1 MPFLIGRFMRKRNL
15 LLFIILMLFPV
26 LVFAKND
33 IYLKNADI
41 YINKDGSANVTETW
55 DVKGQDGTEWYI
67 PLTNLGQSEIL
78 NYTVS
83 MDGKDLKFK
92 SWNIDE
98 SISQK
103 AGYYGINYVNNGMEL
118 CFGKTDYKR
127 HTFVIKYTI
136 TNFVFTTSDA
146 DVISW
151 RIFEY
156 QNSSTNWEN
165 FTVNIKSFYSF
176 PDTLDV
182 WGYGYKGYAYVKDG
196 MIQMSNEGDMGTNYV
211 VLQAKFP
218 KGTFENL
225 VTYSQF
231 ETFDDVKNM
240 NDEGKFD
247 YDYDLD
253 NEYSNL
259 STLGKIW
266 YIIKNI
272 ISTVFPFAL
281 FVWIAVMC
289 TKPEFGYK
297 DNKKI
302 DKNNTPMFRD
312 IPCNKD
318 IYYANTL
325 IYLNKFGYKEGNII
339 GAIILKWI
347 KEDKVRYI
355 KRNDGT
361 RKEESVL
368 DLTSKPEFTEKVEQE
383 LFDIMYKA
391 SEDGYLESKELEKY
405 CRNHYSKFFSIFTRQ
420 VNEKINSLE
429 AEGKIYKKINKKDTK
444 AKKIMD
450 ESIYEDSQRLFG
462 LKLFFNEFAKMDTKE
477 TLEVKIWDEYLM
489 FAYLFGMADKVS
501 KQLKNL
507 YPEYIEQ
514 ELERNNL
521 DLNTL
526 VLINSMTTRSVNAA
540 SAARSAAQSYSSG
553 GGGFSSGG
561 GGGGSFGG
569 GGSSGGGGSR

>member
-33 IYLKNADI
+33 IYSKNADI

-78 NYTVS
+78 NYTVT

-118 CFGKTDYKR
+118 CFGKTDFNR

-156 QNSSTNWEN
+156 QNNLTNWEN

-231 ETFDDVKNM
+231 ETFDDVKDM
-240 NDEGKFD
+240 NDEGKFE

-462 LKLFFNEFAKMDTKE
+462 LKLFFNEFAKMNTKE

>member
-1 MPFLIGRFMRKRNL
+1 MRKRNL

-26 LVFAKND
+26 VAFAKND
-33 IYLKNADI
+33 IYSKNANI

-78 NYTVS
+78 NYSVS
-83 MDGKDLKFK
+83 MDGKDLTSK
-92 SWNIDE
+92 SWNINE
-98 SISQK
+98 SISKK
-103 AGYYGINYVNNGMEL
+103 AGYYGINYVDNGLEL

-127 HTFVIKYTI
+127 HTFVVKYTI

-196 MIQMSNEGDMGTNYV
+196 VIQMSNEGDMGTNYV

-231 ETFDDVKNM
+231 DSFDDVKNM

-247 YDYDLD
+247 YDYDD
-253 NEYSNL
+253 NESEL
-259 STLGKIW
+259 SLFARIW
-266 YIIKNI
+266 NFIRGAF
-272 ISTVFPFAL
+272 STIFPFAL
-281 FVWIAVMC
+281 FIWIAVIC
-289 TKPEFGYK
+289 TKPEYGYK

-325 IYLNKFGYKEGNII
+325 IYLNKFNYKEGNII

-347 KEDKVRYI
+347 KENKVRYI
-355 KRNDGT
+355 KRNEDT

-368 DLTSKPEFTEKVEQE
+368 DLTSKPEFTEKIEQD

-391 SEDGYLESKELEKY
+391 SGDGYLESKELEKY
-405 CRNHYSKFFSIFTRQ
+405 CRNHYTKFFSIFTRQ
-420 VNEKINSLE
+420 IDASVKALE
-429 AEGKIYKKINKKDTK
+429 TEGRIYKKINRKDSR

-521 DLNTL
+521 DLTTL
-526 VLINSMTTRSVNAA
+526 VLINNMTTRSVNAA

>member
-1 MPFLIGRFMRKRNL
+1 MRKRNL

-26 LVFAKND
+26 VAFAKND
-33 IYLKNADI
+33 IYSKNADI

-78 NYTVS
+78 NYSVS
-83 MDGKDLKFK
+83 MDGKDLTSK
-92 SWNIDE
+92 SWNINE
-98 SISQK
+98 SISKK
-103 AGYYGINYVNNGMEL
+103 AGYYGINYVDNGLEL

-127 HTFVIKYTI
+127 HTFVVKYTI

-196 MIQMSNEGDMGTNYV
+196 VIQMSNEGDMGTNYV

-231 ETFDDVKNM
+231 DSFDDVKNM

-247 YDYDLD
+247 YDYDD
-253 NEYSNL
+253 NESEL
-259 STLGKIW
+259 SLFARIW
-266 YIIKNI
+266 NFIRGAF
-272 ISTVFPFAL
+272 STIFPFAL
-281 FVWIAVMC
+281 FIWIAVIC
-289 TKPEFGYK
+289 TKPEYGYK

-325 IYLNKFGYKEGNII
+325 IYLNKFNYKEGNII

-347 KEDKVRYI
+347 KENKVRYI
-355 KRNDGT
+355 KRNEDT

-368 DLTSKPEFTEKVEQE
+368 DLTSKPEFTEKIEQD

-391 SEDGYLESKELEKY
+391 SGDGYLESKELEKY
-405 CRNHYSKFFSIFTRQ
+405 CRNHYTKFFSIFTRQ
-420 VNEKINSLE
+420 IDASVKALE
-429 AEGKIYKKINKKDTK
+429 TEGRIYKKINRKDSR

-521 DLNTL
+521 DLTTL
-526 VLINSMTTRSVNAA
+526 VLINNMTTRSVNAA

>member
-26 LVFAKND
+26 VVFAKND
-33 IYLKNADI
+33 IYSKNADI

-78 NYTVS
+78 NYSVS
-83 MDGKDLKFK
+83 MDGKDLTSK
-92 SWNIDE
+92 SWNINE
-98 SISQK
+98 SISKK
-103 AGYYGINYVNNGMEL
+103 AGYYGINYVDNGLEL

-127 HTFVIKYTI
+127 HTFVVKYTI

-196 MIQMSNEGDMGTNYV
+196 VIQMSNEGDMGTNYV

-231 ETFDDVKNM
+231 DSFDDVKNM

-247 YDYDLD
+247 YDYDD
-253 NEYSNL
+253 NESEL
-259 STLGKIW
+259 SLFARIW
-266 YIIKNI
+266 NFIRGAF
-272 ISTVFPFAL
+272 STIFPFAL
-281 FVWIAVMC
+281 FIWIAVIC
-289 TKPEFGYK
+289 TKPEYGYK

-325 IYLNKFGYKEGNII
+325 IYLNKFNYKEGNII

-347 KEDKVRYI
+347 KENKVRYI
-355 KRNDGT
+355 KRNEDT

-368 DLTSKPEFTEKVEQE
+368 DLTSKPEFTEKIEQD

-391 SEDGYLESKELEKY
+391 SGDGYLESKELEKY
-405 CRNHYSKFFSIFTRQ
+405 CRNHYTKFFSIFTRQ
-420 VNEKINSLE
+420 IDASVKALE
-429 AEGKIYKKINKKDTK
+429 TEGRIYKKINRKDSR

-521 DLNTL
+521 DLTTL
-526 VLINSMTTRSVNAA
+526 VLINNMTTRSVNAA

>member
-1 MPFLIGRFMRKRNL
+1 MRKRNL

-33 IYLKNADI
+33 IYSKNADI

-78 NYTVS
+78 NYTVT

-118 CFGKTDYKR
+118 CFGKTDFNR

-218 KGTFENL
+218 KDTFENL

-253 NEYSNL
+253 NKYSNL

>member
-33 IYLKNADI
+33 IYSKNADI

-78 NYTVS
+78 NYSVS
-83 MDGKDLKFK
+83 MDGKDLTSK
-92 SWNIDE
+92 SWNINE

-103 AGYYGINYVNNGMEL
+103 AGYYGINYVDNGLEL

-127 HTFVIKYTI
+127 HTFVVKYTI

-196 MIQMSNEGDMGTNYV
+196 MIQMSNEKDMGTNYV

-231 ETFDDVKNM
+231 DSFDDVKNM

-247 YDYDLD
+247 YDYDD
-253 NEYSNL
+253 NESEL
-259 STLGKIW
+259 SLFARIW
-266 YIIKNI
+266 NFIRGAF
-272 ISTVFPFAL
+272 STIFPFAL
-281 FVWIAVMC
+281 FIWIAVIC
-289 TKPEFGYK
+289 TKPEYGYK

-325 IYLNKFGYKEGNII
+325 IYLNKFNYKEGNII

-347 KEDKVRYI
+347 KENKVRYI
-355 KRNDGT
+355 KRNEGT

-391 SEDGYLESKELEKY
+391 SGDGYLESKELEKY
-405 CRNHYSKFFSIFTRQ
+405 CKNHYTKFFSIFTRQ
-420 VNEKINSLE
+420 IDASVKALE
-429 AEGKIYKKINKKDTK
+429 TEGRIYKKINRKDSK

-526 VLINSMTTRSVNAA
+526 VLINNMTTRSVNAA

>member
-1 MPFLIGRFMRKRNL
+1 
-15 LLFIILMLFPV
+15 
-26 LVFAKND
+26 
-33 IYLKNADI
+33 
-41 YINKDGSANVTETW
+41 
-55 DVKGQDGTEWYI
+55 
-67 PLTNLGQSEIL
+67 
-78 NYTVS
+78 
-83 MDGKDLKFK
+83 MDGKELKFK

-98 SISQK
+98 GISQK

-405 CRNHYSKFFSIFTRQ
+405 CKNHYSKFFSIFTRQ

-462 LKLFFNEFAKMDTKE
+462 LKLFFNEFAKMNTKE

>member
-33 IYLKNADI
+33 IYSKNADI

-78 NYTVS
+78 NYTVT

-118 CFGKTDYKR
+118 CFGKTDFNR

-218 KGTFENL
+218 KDTFENL

-253 NEYSNL
+253 NKYSNL

>member
-26 LVFAKND
+26 VAFAKND
-33 IYLKNADI
+33 IYSKNANI

-78 NYTVS
+78 NYSVS
-83 MDGKDLKFK
+83 MDGKDLTSK
-92 SWNIDE
+92 SWNINE
-98 SISQK
+98 SISKK
-103 AGYYGINYVNNGMEL
+103 AGYYGINYVDNGLEL

-127 HTFVIKYTI
+127 HTFVVKYTI

-196 MIQMSNEGDMGTNYV
+196 VIQMSNEGDMGTNYV

-231 ETFDDVKNM
+231 DSFDDVKNM

-247 YDYDLD
+247 YDYDD
-253 NEYSNL
+253 NESEL
-259 STLGKIW
+259 SLFARIW
-266 YIIKNI
+266 NFIRGAF
-272 ISTVFPFAL
+272 STIFPFAL
-281 FVWIAVMC
+281 FIWIAVIC
-289 TKPEFGYK
+289 TKPEYGYK

-325 IYLNKFGYKEGNII
+325 IYLNKFNYKEGNII

-347 KEDKVRYI
+347 KENKVRYI
-355 KRNDGT
+355 KRNEDT

-368 DLTSKPEFTEKVEQE
+368 DLTSKPEFTEKIEQD

-391 SEDGYLESKELEKY
+391 SGDGYLESKELEKY
-405 CRNHYSKFFSIFTRQ
+405 CRNHYTKFFSIFTRQ
-420 VNEKINSLE
+420 IDASVKALE
-429 AEGKIYKKINKKDTK
+429 TEGRIYKKINRKDSR

-521 DLNTL
+521 DLTTL
-526 VLINSMTTRSVNAA
+526 VLINNMTTRSVNAA

>member
-1 MPFLIGRFMRKRNL
+1 MPFLIGRFMRRRNL
-15 LLFIILMLFPV
+15 LLFIILMLLPV

-33 IYLKNADI
+33 IYSKNADI

-78 NYTVS
+78 NYSVS
-83 MDGKDLKFK
+83 MDGKALISK
-92 SWNIDE
+92 SWDINE

-103 AGYYGINYVNNGMEL
+103 AGYYGINYVDNGLEL

-127 HTFVIKYTI
+127 HTFVVKYTI

-176 PDTLDV
+176 PDTLEV

-231 ETFDDVKNM
+231 ETFDDVKKM

-247 YDYDLD
+247 YDYDD
-253 NEYSNL
+253 NESEL
-259 STLGKIW
+259 SLFARIW
-266 YIIKNI
+266 NFIRGAF
-272 ISTVFPFAL
+272 STIFPFAL
-281 FVWIAVMC
+281 FIWIAVIC
-289 TKPEFGYK
+289 TKPEYGYK

-302 DKNNTPMFRD
+302 DKNNTPIFRD

-325 IYLNKFGYKEGNII
+325 IYLNKFNYKEGNII

-347 KEDKVRYI
+347 KENKVRYI
-355 KRNDGT
+355 KRNEGT

-368 DLTSKPEFTEKVEQE
+368 DLTSKPEFTEKVEQD

-391 SEDGYLESKELEKY
+391 SGDGYLESKELEKS
-405 CRNHYSKFFSIFTRQ
+405 CKHHYTKFFSIFTRQ
-420 VNEKINSLE
+420 IETSVKALE
-429 AEGKIYKKINKKDTK
+429 TEGRIYKKINRKDSK

-526 VLINSMTTRSVNAA
+526 VLINNMTTRSVNAA

>member
-1 MPFLIGRFMRKRNL
+1 MKKK
-15 LLFIILMLFPV
+15 LLFIFLMILLILPIN
-26 LVFAKND
+26 VFADTIKKLD
-33 IYLKNADI
+33 MKIYLDNKGNADI
-41 YINKDGSANVTETW
+41 TEYWYVKASGGS
-55 DVKGQDGTEWYI
+55 EWYKAMY
-67 PLTNLGQSEIL
+67 NLGLSEI
-78 NYTVS
+78 TDFKVS
-83 MDGKDLKFK
+83 MDGTDLKQK
-92 SWNIDE
+92 DWDVSE
-98 SISQK
+98 SMSEK
-103 AGYYGINYVNNGMEL
+103 AGYYGIVNNNNGLEL
-118 CFGKTDYKR
+118 CFGKQDFND
-127 HTFVIKYTI
+127 HTFILTYKVS
-136 TNFVFTTSDA
+136 NFVFKTQDSQVLYWTLIPKITVD
-146 DVISW
+146 
-151 RIFEY
+151 
-156 QNSSTNWEN
+156 N
-165 FTVNIKSFYSF
+165 FTVELSSYYSF

-225 VTYSQF
+225 VTYSEF
-231 ETFDDVKNM
+231 DTFDDVKNM
-240 NDEGKFD
+240 NDKGKFE
-247 YDYDLD
+247 YDYD
-253 NEYSNL
+253 NNSNL
-259 STLGKIW
+259 STFAKIW
-266 YIIKNI
+266 NFIRGAF
-272 ISTVFPFAL
+272 STIFPFAL
-281 FVWIAVMC
+281 FIWIAVMC
-289 TKPEFGYK
+289 TKPEYGYK

-391 SEDGYLESKELEKY
+391 SGDGYLESKELEKY
-405 CRNHYSKFFSIFTRQ
+405 CKNNYSKFFSIFTRQ
-420 VNEKINSLE
+420 VNEKIKSLE

>member
-1 MPFLIGRFMRKRNL
+1 MRKRNL

-33 IYLKNADI
+33 IYSKNADI

-78 NYTVS
+78 NYTVT

-118 CFGKTDYKR
+118 CFGKTDFNR

-156 QNSSTNWEN
+156 QNNLTNWEN

-231 ETFDDVKNM
+231 ETFDDVKDM
-240 NDEGKFD
+240 NDEGKFE

-462 LKLFFNEFAKMDTKE
+462 LKLFFNEFAKMNTKE